1 MPHVS
6 LGIILWCLNILL
18 VNNFLEDYNEISPK
32 FFFFPGSTN
41 QLFSVSPYAPSAP
54 VSQLSVQPS
63 TELPLVCLYCSCTWS
78 HTRAQHS
85 RCISPV
91 LSREKRPSL
100 ISRQQFPSCSSIC
113 FWHCKGTLLDHGQ
126 LVGPFLPSSLDGW
139 VPAFLSLCSY
149 SFPEEEICISL
160 CQTSRGS
167 CQPISP
173 V

>member
-1 MPHVS
+1 MKSP
-6 LGIILWCLNILL
+6 LN
-18 VNNFLEDYNEISPK
+18 P
-32 FFFFPGSTN
+32 FFSRLNKST
-41 QLFSVSPYAPSAP
+41 FSVSPYATSAP
-54 VSQLSVQPS
+54 VSLLSVQPS
-63 TELPLVCLYCSCTWS
+63 TELPPVCLYCSCTWS

-91 LSREKRPSL
+91 LSREKGPSL

-113 FWHCKGTLLDHGQ
+113 FQHCKGTLLDHGQ

-139 VPAFLSLCSY
+139 VPAFLSVCSY
-149 SFPEEEICISL
+149 SFPGEEICISL